1 MILVCPA
8 CDAKF
13 KIPDGAIPAAGRTV
27 RCAKCKNSWHARPD
41 DIVRKQA
48 AAARAAAARPGTPPP
63 PRPAPAAARP
73 VQRPAPAASP
83 HENFDGQVGPA
94 AAAEAEALRRTVRT
108 VVDTPAAPT
117 AKASIPDDDMFDDG
131 GAPATPL
138 SSDDGDDFG
147 ISAAA
152 RAALGDDFDDEGIA
166 PDGPDSDNYD
176 DDEDYDDDDFVARRR
191 ADQRRQSERDASER
205 RQKLVTG
212 AWAGLVLF
220 WVITFYVFVF
230 EKERMEHYL
239 PGTQSFY
246 SMFDGVSDKERYAPE
261 EGETLTPSP
270 AKAEVYI
277 SAKLDNLKTKVEQV
291 DGKSVL
297 MVHGFVENLGTTG
310 ANVPQVLVQIVDA
323 RNNVLDQWVAEPTGL
338 LIRRGGRVNFVTSRD
353 VPVGIASVQV
363 SVIDGSKSSTSGE
376 FR

>member
-1 MILVCPA
+1 MILVCPT

-13 KIPDGAIPAAGRTV
+13 KIPDGAIPAEGRTV
-27 RCAKCKNSWHARPD
+27 RCAKCKNSWHAKPSQIMRKPAAPRP
-41 DIVRKQA
+41 VA
-48 AAARAAAARPGTPPP
+48 
-63 PRPAPAAARP
+63 PRPAVAQVARP
-73 VQRPAPAASP
+73 AVRPAPPAKP
-83 HENFDGQVGPA
+83 HENFDGQVDPTV
-94 AAAEAEALRRTVRT
+94 AAEAEALRRSVRT
-108 VVDTPAAPT
+108 VVDEPESNSQRPVLDDGMFEDDEPSAPV
-117 AKASIPDDDMFDDG
+117 SRDDD
-131 GAPATPL
+131 
-138 SSDDGDDFG
+138 SDDFG

-152 RAALGDDFDDEGIA
+152 RAALGDHFDEGVADKDDIDTDDYDDE
-166 PDGPDSDNYD
+166 
-176 DDEDYDDDDFVARRR
+176 EDYDDDDFLARRR

-205 RQKLVTG
+205 RQRLVTG

-230 EKERMEHYL
+230 EKERMIYKF

-246 SMFDGVSDKERYAPE
+246 SMFEGVSDKERFQPE

-277 SAKLDNLKTKVEQV
+277 SAKLDNTKTKVEQV
-291 DGKSVL
+291 NGKSQL

-323 RNNVLDQWVAEPTGL
+323 NNNVLDQWVTEPAGL

-353 VPVGIASVQV
+353 VPIGIASVQV
-363 SVIDGSKSSTSGE
+363 EVIEGSKSSTSGE
-376 FR
+376 LR